1 MLFPSLINRKVFAAA
16 MLSSFGWPTLASAE
30 NPAVSN
36 SIVHGDQGAVAV
48 FSVEGTG
55 LPVVFLHA
63 DPGRAT
69 QWFDVMLEIS
79 ATHPVVSYDA
89 RGAGASKPAA
99 NGDYGFAA
107 RASALGEVVES
118 LELDKFVIAAHS
130 GAVAV
135 AMTYSASHPD
145 RVAGLFLLDPPSDP
159 RALPAEE
166 WTKTIDA
173 LRGPAGEDMFLGYV
187 TYIAGS
193 DDKVLAQVL
202 TDARQIAPDAR
213 AEMTEALSQWNP
225 ENAIRDIEAPVYL
238 LATPQNLGLVGLWNL
253 GDSDYAV
260 SHTEGHW
267 IQLDDPA
274 LVIEELDQFLDRIG
288 GGS

>member
-1 MLFPSLINRKVFAAA
+1 MLFPSLINRKVCTAA
-16 MLSSFGWPTLASAE
+16 MLGFLGWTTLVSAE

-79 ATHPVVSYDA
+79 ARHPVVSYDA
-89 RGAGASKPAA
+89 RGAGESKLAA
-99 NGDYGFAA
+99 NGDYSFAA
-107 RASALGEVVES
+107 RARTLAEVVES

-159 RALPAEE
+159 RVLPAEE

-173 LRGPAGEDMFLGYV
+173 LRVPAGDDMFLGYV
-187 TYIAGS
+187 ASIAGS
-193 DDKVLAQVL
+193 DDEVLAQVL
-202 TDARQIAPDAR
+202 ADARQIAPDAR

-225 ENAIRDIEAPVYL
+225 ENAIREIKAPVYL
-238 LATPQNLGLVGLWNL
+238 LVTPQNLGLVGLWNL
-253 GDSDYAV
+253 GDNDYAV
-260 SHTEGHW
+260 SRTEGHW

-274 LVIEELDQFLDRIG
+274 LVIEELGRFLDRVD